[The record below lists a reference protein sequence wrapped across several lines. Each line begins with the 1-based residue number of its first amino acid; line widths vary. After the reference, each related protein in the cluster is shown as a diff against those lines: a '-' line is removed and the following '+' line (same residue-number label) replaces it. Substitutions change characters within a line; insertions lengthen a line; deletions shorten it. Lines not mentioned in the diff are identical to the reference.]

1 MSDMNLQD
9 GFATWVEAE
18 IGTVA
23 AAALRQNLSDR
34 GYRLYSGIDEVGRS
48 VREAYHPV
56 RGFFMGS
63 GIDEAHALLGV
74 LRQIWLIEDLMPV
87 SEREV
92 GPTDRR

>member
-1 MSDMNLQD
+1 MQLKG
-9 GFATWVEAE
+9 GFAAWVEAE

-23 AAALRQNLSDR
+23 PTALKQNLSDR
-34 GYRLYSGIDEVGRS
+34 GYRMYSGIDEIGRA
-48 VREAYHPV
+48 VREVYHPS

-74 LRQIWLIEDLMPV
+74 LRQIWLIEGLLPV
-87 SEREV
+87 AEREV

>member
-1 MSDMNLQD
+1 MAAMEFQD

-23 AAALRQNLSDR
+23 AAALKQNLSDR
-34 GYRLYSGIDEVGRS
+34 GYKIYSGVDEIGRS
-48 VREAYHPV
+48 SREIYHPR
-56 RGFFMGS
+56 RGFFMGQ

-74 LRQIWLIEDLMPV
+74 LRQIWLIEDLITEP
-87 SEREV
+87 EPEV